1 MGSKLN
7 SFVWDSLQNFHQN
20 TKRENENSQTERA
33 ERALLQGEPGLL
45 GEKGEAG
52 QDGLAGLDGIPGLKG
67 DRGEPGEAGKE
78 GEPGKKGKRGR
89 KGDRGAPGPPGLDA
103 PCPTGP
109 DGLPIPSCGWR
120 SSSSQDT
127 DLAVGPAQDNKHN
140 KGNTTNNKQQ
150 TTNNKTLISSDFQ
163 L

>member
-20 TKRENENSQTERA
+20 RKIENINQNS
-33 ERALLQGEPGLL
+33 ALFQGEPGLL
-45 GEKGEAG
+45 GEKGEPG

-67 DRGEPGEAGKE
+67 DRGEQGDPGKE

-120 SSSSQDT
+120 TSSSLGQDT
-127 DLAVGPAQDNKHN
+127 DLALGPTQDNKHN
-140 KGNTTNNKQQ
+140 KHNKGNKQQ
-150 TTNNKTLISSDFQ
+150 TTSLISYHSSDG
-163 L
+163 

>member
-7 SFVWDSLQNFHQN
+7 SFVWDSLFSKLPSEKK
-20 TKRENENSQTERA
+20 KREKYF
-33 ERALLQGEPGLL
+33 LFQGEPGLV

-67 DRGEPGEAGKE
+67 DRGEQGETGRE

-120 SSSSQDT
+120 TSSSQDT
-127 DLAVGPAQDNKHN
+127 ELAVGPTQDNKHN
-140 KGNTTNNKQQ
+140 KGNNKQQ
-150 TTNNKTLISSDFQ
+150 QQQQHLSSHPISSCKT
-163 L
+163 

>member
-7 SFVWDSLQNFHQN
+7 SFVWDSLFSKLPSEKK
-20 TKRENENSQTERA
+20 KREKYF
-33 ERALLQGEPGLL
+33 LFQGEPGLV

-67 DRGEPGEAGKE
+67 DRGEQGETGRE

-120 SSSSQDT
+120 TSSSQDT
-127 DLAVGPAQDNKHN
+127 DLAVGPTGDNKHNKHN
-140 KGNTTNNKQQ
+140 KGNKQQ
-150 TTNNKTLISSDFQ
+150 TTSHLTNISRYNA

>member
-7 SFVWDSLQNFHQN
+7 SFVWDSLFSKLPSEKK
-20 TKRENENSQTERA
+20 KREKYF
-33 ERALLQGEPGLL
+33 LFQGEPGLV

-52 QDGLAGLDGIPGLKG
+52 KDGLAGLDGIPGLKG
-67 DRGEPGEAGKE
+67 DRGEQGETGRE

-120 SSSSQDT
+120 TSSSQDT
-127 DLAVGPAQDNKHN
+127 ELAVGPTQDNKHN
-140 KGNTTNNKQQ
+140 KGNNKQQ
-150 TTNNKTLISSDFQ
+150 QQQHLSSHPISSCKT
-163 L
+163 